1 MIEISFE
8 SIDTSMCQILGK
20 KSTLIIPLA
29 SQFVNLYTA
38 RLYKIL
44 IFTFHR
50 LNSRALRCVFVH
62 FLHYDVINLRRL
74 LPYMFT
80 QIKTLPFCCALDTT
94 RWRDFRFQKTTTG
107 KMKPV
112 DGQAWSLISDCRLD
126 SFGCIYISQSH
137 AVFSQGKYY
146 LSVKG

>member
-1 MIEISFE
+1 MIKISFE

-62 FLHYDVINLRRL
+62 FYKFKTSSSVHVYTNQDAAIL
-74 LPYMFT
+74 LCSRHNKVT
-80 QIKTLPFCCALDTT
+80 
-94 RWRDFRFQKTTTG
+94 RFQ
-107 KMKPV
+107 
-112 DGQAWSLISDCRLD
+112 ISDNNYWKNETGRWSSVVVDFGLPLRQFWLYIYLTVTCR
-126 SFGCIYISQSH
+126 F
-137 AVFSQGKYY
+137 
-146 LSVKG
+146 